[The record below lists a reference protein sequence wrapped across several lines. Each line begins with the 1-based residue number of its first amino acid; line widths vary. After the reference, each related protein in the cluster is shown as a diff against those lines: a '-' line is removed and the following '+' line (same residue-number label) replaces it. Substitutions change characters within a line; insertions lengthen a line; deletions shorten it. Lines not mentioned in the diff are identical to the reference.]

1 MSITSINIRKY
12 LCLDTVINRKV
23 FYLLLICLFALT
35 LFRIAITHKDNPLID
50 FVCHFDS
57 SAAIC
62 HNLNPYDS
70 KNLNNFEWECPPI
83 VFPGTFLFFAPFLSL
98 DLEMAKI
105 IHLSLNIIAACWLVY
120 LFFKKARMLDNFN
133 YRRPDAKALLI
144 LFMAFL
150 FLNSTPV
157 MMSFRLGQNTL
168 FLSLFLVLCLFCKN
182 KWARIILFSVSAVS
196 KYTML
201 TLLAPALFLKKKY
214 LFCIVSFMVFILFA
228 ISPVICGHN
237 IITLYHNY
245 AELVQK
251 YISTGFNTYA
261 ESGYSMLNIGYF
273 KLNTINLIGKLIFGL
288 LAVYIIFRD
297 RRQNSFGMNFLL
309 AIMCITMLLSYHRLH
324 DIHLIMLLIMA
335 EFYFFLINR
344 DKVNM
349 LISAAFIIF
358 FAAPFSLVLS
368 FSHLIAKLPHVGDVF
383 YTCNYYLQNREV
395 FPLSAVVFL
404 FLTIYSLYLYFCK
417 REEVIFELKESKPD
431 GKT

>member
-1 MSITSINIRKY
+1 MTSINMKKY
-12 LCLDTVINRKV
+12 LRLDTAINCKV
-23 FYLLLICLFALT
+23 FYVLLFCLLALT
-35 LFRIAITHKDNPLID
+35 IFRIAITRQDNPLID

-62 HNLNPYDS
+62 NNLNPFDS
-70 KNLNNFEWECPPI
+70 KNLKNFEWDCPPI
-83 VFPGTFLFFAPFLSL
+83 VFPGTFLFIAPFLL
-98 DLEMAKI
+98 FNIELAKV

-120 LFFKKARMLDNFN
+120 LFFKKARLLEDFD
-133 YRRPDAKALLI
+133 YKKPDVKAVLI
-144 LFMAFL
+144 LFMAFI

-201 TLLAPALFLKKKY
+201 TILAPALFLKKNY
-214 LFCIVSFMVFILFA
+214 LFCIVSFIVFVLFA

-273 KLNTINLIGKLIFGL
+273 KLNIINILGKLFFGL

-309 AIMCITMLLSYHRLH
+309 SIMCITMLLSYHRIH
-324 DIHLIMLLIMA
+324 DIHLIMLLILA
-335 EFYFFLINR
+335 EFYFFLLKR

-349 LISAAFIIF
+349 LISAAFITF
-358 FAAPFSLVLS
+358 FAAPFSLILS
-368 FSHLIAKLPHVGDVF
+368 FSHLLAKIPHIGDVF
-383 YTCNYYLQNREV
+383 YTCNYYLQNRDV

-404 FLTIYSLYLYFCK
+404 FLTIYSLYLYFYK
-417 REEVIFELKESKPD
+417 REEVIFELNENKTD

>member
-1 MSITSINIRKY
+1 MTSINIKKY
-12 LCLDTVINRKV
+12 RNLNTAVNRKV
-23 FYLLLICLFALT
+23 FYVLLFCLLALT
-35 LFRIAITHKDNPLID
+35 ISRIIITHKDNPLID

-62 HNLNPYDS
+62 NNLNPYDS
-70 KNLNNFEWECPPI
+70 KNLKHFEWDCPPI
-83 VFPGTFLFFAPFLSL
+83 VFPGTFLFFTPLLPF
-98 DLEMAKI
+98 DLELAKI
-105 IHLSLNIIAACWLVY
+105 IHLSLNIIAACCLVY
-120 LFFKKARMLDNFN
+120 LFFRKARMLNDFD
-133 YRRPDAKALLI
+133 YRKPDVKALLI
-144 LFMAFL
+144 LFMAFI
-150 FLNSTPV
+150 FLNSTPAI
-157 MMSFRLGQNTL
+157 MSFRLGQNTI
-168 FLSLFLVLCLFCKN
+168 FLTLFLVLCLFCKN
-182 KWARIILFSVSAVS
+182 KWGSIILFSISAVS

-201 TLLAPALFLKKKY
+201 TLLAPALFLKKNY
-214 LFCIVSFMVFILFA
+214 LFCIVSFMVFMLFA

-273 KLNTINLIGKLIFGL
+273 KLNIINILGKLFFGL

-309 AIMCITMLLSYHRLH
+309 SIMCITMLLSYHRLH
-324 DIHLIMLLIMA
+324 DIHLIILLLLA
-335 EFYFFLINR
+335 EFYFFLINN
-344 DKVNM
+344 DKINM

-368 FSHLIAKLPHVGDVF
+368 VSHLIAKLPHVGDVF
-383 YTCNYYLQNREV
+383 YTCNYYLQNRDV

-404 FLTIYSLYLYFCK
+404 FLTIYSLYLYFFK
-417 REEVIFELKESKPD
+417 KEDVIFELNENKPD

>member
-1 MSITSINIRKY
+1 MISINIKKY
-12 LCLDTVINRKV
+12 LNLNTVINRKV
-23 FYLLLICLFALT
+23 FYVLLFCLLALT
-35 LFRIAITHKDNPLID
+35 IFRIAITRKDNPMID

-62 HNLNPYDS
+62 NNLNPFDS
-70 KNLNNFEWECPPI
+70 KNLKNFEWDCPPI
-83 VFPGTFLFFAPFLSL
+83 VFPGTFLFFTPLLPL
-98 DLEMAKI
+98 DLELAKL
-105 IHLSLNIIAACWLVY
+105 IHLSLNIIAACCLVY
-120 LFFKKARMLDNFN
+120 LFFKKARILDDFD
-133 YRRPDAKALLI
+133 YRKPDVKALLI
-144 LFMAFL
+144 LFMAFI

-157 MMSFRLGQNTL
+157 MMSFRLGQNTV
-168 FLSLFLVLCLFCKN
+168 FLTLCLVLCLFCKN
-182 KWARIILFSVSAVS
+182 KWARIILFSVTAVS

-201 TLLAPALFLKKKY
+201 TLLAPALFLKKNY

-237 IITLYHNY
+237 IVNLYHNY

-273 KLNTINLIGKLIFGL
+273 KLNIINILGKLLFGL

-297 RRQNSFGMNFLL
+297 RRQNSFGINFLL
-309 AIMCITMLLSYHRLH
+309 SIMCITMLLSYHRLH
-324 DIHLIMLLIMA
+324 DIHLIMLLILA
-335 EFYFFLINR
+335 EFYFFLLNR

-358 FAAPFSLVLS
+358 FAVPFSLVLS
-368 FSHLIAKLPHVGDVF
+368 FSHLIAKLPHIGDFF
-383 YTCNYYLQNREV
+383 YTCNYYLQNRDV

-404 FLTIYSLYLYFCK
+404 FLTIYSLYLYFFK
-417 REEVIFELKESKPD
+417 KENVVFELNENKPD

>member
-1 MSITSINIRKY
+1 MTSINIKKY
-12 LCLDTVINRKV
+12 LKLNTVINRKV
-23 FYLLLICLFALT
+23 FYMLLFCLLALT
-35 LFRIAITHKDNPLID
+35 IFRIAITRKDNPMID

-57 SAAIC
+57 AAAIC
-62 HNLNPYDS
+62 QNLNPFNS
-70 KNLNNFEWECPPI
+70 KNLKNFGWDCPPI

-98 DLEMAKI
+98 NLELAKI
-105 IHLSLNIIAACWLVY
+105 IHLSLNIIAACCLVY
-120 LFFKKARMLDNFN
+120 LFFKKARMLDDFD
-133 YRRPDAKALLI
+133 YRRPDIKALLI
-144 LFMAFL
+144 MFMAFL

-168 FLSLFLVLCLFCKN
+168 FLSLFLVLCLYCKN
-182 KWARIILFSVSAVS
+182 KWARVILFSISAVS

-201 TLLAPALFLKKKY
+201 TFLAPALFLKKYY
-214 LFCIVSFMVFILFA
+214 LFCIVSFMVFVLFA

-245 AELVQK
+245 AELVQQ
-251 YISTGFNTYA
+251 YVSTGFNTYA

-273 KLNTINLIGKLIFGL
+273 KLNIINILGKLLFGL

-297 RRQNSFGMNFLL
+297 RWQNSFGMNFLL
-309 AIMCITMLLSYHRLH
+309 SIMCITMLLSYHRLH
-324 DIHLIMLLIMA
+324 DIHLIMLLLLA

-358 FAAPFSLVLS
+358 FAVPFSLVLN
-368 FSHLIAKLPHVGDVF
+368 FSHMITKLPHVGDIF
-383 YTCNYYLQNREV
+383 YTCNYYLQNRDV

-404 FLTIYSLYLYFCK
+404 FLTIYSLYLYFYK
-417 REEVIFELKESKPD
+417 REEVIFELNENKTD